1 MLKKSAD
8 EFAEVV
14 GTEKAKVEIENQKAK
29 IEQDNCGQIKADVEQ
44 RKSATQKELD
54 DAIPL
59 VEQAKEALNSIQKK
73 DF

>member
-1 MLKKSAD
+1 
-8 EFAEVV
+8 
-14 GTEKAKVEIENQKAK
+14 
-29 IEQDNCGQIKADVEQ
+29 VEQ
-44 RKSATQKELD
+44 RKIATQKELD